1 MDRYHNVL
9 QELYARQ
16 TRRGMKLGVERV
28 RALLDA
34 VGAPDVH
41 LKSVLVAG
49 TNGKGSTC
57 AFARTLF
64 AAAGERVGLYTSPH
78 LSRFTER
85 IQVDGVEIAQP
96 DVVALHARVL
106 TAAQGL
112 GMEPT
117 FFELTTVMALRHF
130 ADVGV
135 QRAVLEVG
143 MGGRLDA
150 TNAARVVACAITPV
164 DLDHMAY
171 LGNTLPEIAAEKAGI
186 IRPGVPVVVAPQD
199 KAAWDVIAAVAAEKG
214 APLRAVTAGEGVT
227 GALGLAGEHQR
238 VNAAVALALVEAAG
252 VVLTAQHKEHAL
264 ASTRWPGRLER
275 VTARGTNWMLDGA
288 HNPHGARALG
298 RALAQDAT
306 RFGAWVV
313 AASGD
318 RDVGAL
324 VAAAREGGAV
334 VPPLVVATQPR
345 VGTAVPAAVTAARL
359 RAAGV
364 VQVEAVS
371 DVDVALTR
379 AAEDGPV
386 VVWGSLYM
394 LGEARARLL
403 GEGLDDVAL
412 SG

>member
-150 TNAARVVACAITPV
+150 TNAARVVAFC
-164 DLDHMAY
+164 
-171 LGNTLPEIAAEKAGI
+171 
-186 IRPGVPVVVAPQD
+186 
-199 KAAWDVIAAVAAEKG
+199 
-214 APLRAVTAGEGVT
+214 
-227 GALGLAGEHQR
+227 
-238 VNAAVALALVEAAG
+238 AG
-252 VVLTAQHKEHAL
+252 V
-264 ASTRWPGRLER
+264 SSR
-275 VTARGTNWMLDGA
+275 
-288 HNPHGARALG
+288 
-298 RALAQDAT
+298 
-306 RFGAWVV
+306 
-313 AASGD
+313 
-318 RDVGAL
+318 
-324 VAAAREGGAV
+324 
-334 VPPLVVATQPR
+334 
-345 VGTAVPAAVTAARL
+345 
-359 RAAGV
+359 
-364 VQVEAVS
+364 
-371 DVDVALTR
+371 
-379 AAEDGPV
+379 
-386 VVWGSLYM
+386 
-394 LGEARARLL
+394 
-403 GEGLDDVAL
+403 
-412 SG
+412 